1 MPLVHNLCNAP
12 LNLRTGQQ
20 LPPEGTIAISAED
33 AEVLKD
39 HPLLSFSEP
48 EAKKDEPKPEAKPA
62 EKPADKPAEAKPEP
76 KPEPKP
82 AEAKPADKPAEESK

>member
-48 EAKKDEPKPEAKPA
+48 ETKKDEPKPEAKPA
-62 EKPADKPAEAKPEP
+62 EKPAEAKPEHVTPEAKPEP
-76 KPEPKP
+76 
-82 AEAKPADKPAEESK
+82 KPADKPAEESK